1 MIARSFLRKLQA
13 MTSQSLQYSPSY
25 IFCRKE
31 VLPVQITHGISRS
44 LEGGYTDWWDNSE
57 QFENSDFIWGKVGGA
72 RGYGEG
78 ATHQNLTIFSV
89 IFSLKNSPTC
99 RNDL

>member
-1 MIARSFLRKLQA
+1 
-13 MTSQSLQYSPSY
+13 MTSQSLQYSTSY

-44 LEGGYTDWWDNSE
+44 LEEGDTDRWDNSE
-57 QFENSDFIWGKVGGA
+57 QFENSDFLFGEGGGGA

-99 RNDL
+99 RKDL

>member
-1 MIARSFLRKLQA
+1 MTKLQA
-13 MTSQSLQYSPSY
+13 MTSQSLQYSTSY
-25 IFCRKE
+25 IFCRKT

-44 LEGGYTDWWDNSE
+44 LEGGDTDWWDNSE
-57 QFENSDFIWGKVGGA
+57 QFENSDFLFGEGGRGA